1 MFIEQAELFDDNCE
15 IAFCPYLCRRVL
27 GSEYIIGLDQLGRH
41 DLEIAGGKAANL
53 GELIKIGMPVP
64 EGFIVSTNSFD
75 NLIQENHLEKDIRQ
89 LTEEVDVDNTSSL
102 LEASRKLKEIILLHP
117 IPAEIK
123 IKVSEAYRQ
132 LTKFELPSNFHV
144 GKNPAIVAVRS
155 SATAEDLP
163 TASFAGQHASFLNV
177 IGEVNLIDSIRK
189 CWASLYEPRAIFYR
203 AKNRISRVSI
213 AVIVQR
219 MVNSEKSGTM
229 FTIDP
234 STGENVVLIEAIWG
248 LGEGIVGGEVS
259 PDTYKVSKD
268 SNKMAA
274 VIELQVSNKT
284 RMRIRDEVSNNT
296 LELDVPR
303 EKASAQVLTKK
314 EISQLTKHGIMIE
327 AHYENKPQD
336 IEFAVE
342 NNRII
347 IVQTRP
353 ITSMVKEQ
361 PVLNAI
367 KAQQLLKGT
376 GASPGLATGKVRIIL
391 GKQEIT
397 KIENGDIIVTTMTS
411 PDLVPSMSKSAAII
425 TDLGGKTCHAAIVSR
440 EMGIPAIVGTQEGT
454 SKLTD
459 GQEITVDAY
468 NGIVYD
474 GKIDLDIG
482 SRQQQGENVTGK
494 QELPESNLRTLTKVK
509 VNLAFPQRLQEI
521 ASKVD
526 GVGLLRLEHMVAQ
539 AGIHPAKLVKE
550 GQKEKYVK
558 ILIEGIRPIAK
569 EFNPK
574 PVWVRS
580 LDARS
585 DEFRNLK
592 GGEDEP
598 QEANP
603 MLGWHG
609 IRRSLA
615 EPELLKAEFE
625 ALGTLYKEGFTNLE
639 VMLPFVIS
647 TDEVLKAKD
656 IAKQVGIADKV
667 KIGVMIE
674 TPASVMIIEEL
685 CKEGRIAFA
694 SFGTNDLIQLTL
706 GADRNNEKL
715 SNISSVLHPAILRS
729 MKMVID
735 TCSKYGVETS
745 ICGES
750 GSSPETAKILV
761 KYGIKSISS
770 NIDAIDTIRRA
781 IYEQE
786 QAVI

>member
-1 MFIEQAELFDDNCE
+1 MT
-15 IAFCPYLCRRVL
+15 
-27 GSEYIIGLDQLGRH
+27 EYVVGLHQIGRY
-41 DLEIAGGKAANL
+41 DLETGGGKAANL
-53 GELIKIGMPVP
+53 GELIKMGIPVP
-64 EGFIVSTNSFD
+64 EGFVVSTNSFD
-75 NLIQENHLEKDIRQ
+75 KLIRENRLDKEIKQ
-89 LTEEVDVDNTSSL
+89 LTELVEVDNTPCL
-102 LEASRKLKEIILLHP
+102 LETSRKLKEMILLNP
-117 IPAEIK
+117 IPTEVK
-123 IKVSEAYRQ
+123 MKVVEAYRQ
-132 LTKFELPSNFHV
+132 LTKFESPSDLHV
-144 GKNPAIVAVRS
+144 VKKPAIVAVRS

-163 TASFAGQHASFLNV
+163 TASFAGQQASFLNV
-177 IGEVNLIDSIRK
+177 KGEENLIDSIRK

-213 AVIVQR
+213 AVIVQK

-234 STGENVVLIEAIWG
+234 STGENVLLIEAIWG
-248 LGEGIVGGEVS
+248 LGEGVVGGEVS
-259 PDTYKVSKD
+259 PDTYKVSKE
-268 SNKMAA
+268 SNKMGS
-274 VIELQVSNKT
+274 VIELQISIKR
-284 RMRIRDEVSNNT
+284 RMRIRNEKSDNT
-296 LELDVPR
+296 LELDVPK
-303 EKASAQVLTKK
+303 EKTSAQVLTNK
-314 EISQLTKHGIMIE
+314 EIYQLTKHGVRIE
-327 AHYENKPQD
+327 THYENKPQD
-336 IEFAVE
+336 IEFAIE
-342 NNRII
+342 NNKII
-347 IVQTRP
+347 ILQTRP
-353 ITSMVKEQ
+353 ITSKVKEK
-361 PVLNAI
+361 PLLSEI

-376 GASPGLATGKVRIIL
+376 GASPGLVTGKVKIIL
-391 GKQEIT
+391 GKKEIT
-397 KIENGDIIVTTMTS
+397 QIENGDIIVTTMTS

-454 SKLTD
+454 SKLAD

-474 GKIDLDIG
+474 GKIDLEIG
-482 SRQQQGENVTGK
+482 SRQQQGHYVADRRK
-494 QELPESNLRTLTKVK
+494 LPKSNLTTTTKVK
-509 VNLAFPQRLQEI
+509 VNLAFPQKLQEI

-526 GVGLLRLEHMVAQ
+526 GVGLLRLEHMIAQ
-539 AGIHPAKLVKE
+539 GGIHPARLLKE
-550 GQKEKYVK
+550 GNKEKYVK
-558 ILIEGIRPIAK
+558 LLVEGIRPIAK

-585 DEFRNLK
+585 DEFRNLT

-615 EPELLKAEFE
+615 EPELLKAEFK
-625 ALGTLYKEGFTNLE
+625 ALRTLYQEGFTNLE
-639 VMLPFVIS
+639 LMLPFVIS
-647 TDEVLKAKD
+647 TNEVLKARNL
-656 IAKQVGIADKV
+656 AKQAGMEDKV

-685 CKEGRIAFA
+685 CKDAKIAFA

-706 GADRNNEKL
+706 GADRNNERL
-715 SNISSVLHPAILRS
+715 SNISSVQHPAILRS

-735 TCSKYGVETS
+735 TCNKYRVETS

-750 GSSPETAKILV
+750 GSIPETAKLLV

-770 NIDAIDTIRRA
+770 NIDAIDIIRQA

-786 QAVI
+786 QTNPKVS

>member
-1 MFIEQAELFDDNCE
+1 MDFDYVVGLEQ
-15 IAFCPYLCRRVL
+15 
-27 GSEYIIGLDQLGRH
+27 IGRA
-41 DLEIAGGKAANL
+41 DLPKAGGKGANL
-53 GELIKIGMPVP
+53 GELIKIGIPVP
-64 EGFIVSTNSFD
+64 KGFVVLTNSFD
-75 NLIQENHLEKDIRQ
+75 TLIEENRLDKKIGQ
-89 LTEEVDVDNTSSL
+89 LSEELDVDNTSSL
-102 LEASRKLKEIILLHP
+102 LKASWKIKEIILLHA
-117 IPAEIK
+117 IPAKVK
-123 IKVSEAYRQ
+123 IKVSEAYRE
-132 LTKFELPSNFHV
+132 LTKFESPLNSDL
-144 GKNPAIVAVRS
+144 KEPALVAVRS

-163 TASFAGQHASFLNV
+163 TASFAGQQASFLNV
-177 IGEVNLIDSIRK
+177 KGEQNLFESIRK

-203 AKNRISRVSI
+203 AKNRIPRASI
-213 AVIVQR
+213 AVIVQQ
-219 MVNSEKSGTM
+219 MVNSEKSGIM
-229 FTIDP
+229 FTMDP
-234 STGENVVLIEAIWG
+234 STSENVVLIEAIWG

-259 PDTYKVSKD
+259 PDMYKASKD
-268 SNKMAA
+268 SNKPGR
-274 VIELQVSNKT
+274 IIDLRISNKT
-284 RMRIRDEVSNNT
+284 KMRLRDELSNDT
-296 LELDVPR
+296 IELEVPTK
-303 EKASAQVLTKK
+303 KATAQVLTND
-314 EISQLTKHGIMIE
+314 EILQLTKYGIMLE
-327 AHYENKPQD
+327 EHYGNKPQD

-342 NNRII
+342 NSRII
-347 IVQTRP
+347 ILQTRP
-353 ITSMVKEQ
+353 ITSNVKKR
-361 PVLNAI
+361 PMLSGTS
-367 KAQQLLKGT
+367 AQQLLKGT
-376 GASPGLATGKVRIIL
+376 AASPGLATGKVRIIV

-397 KIENGDIIVTTMTS
+397 KIQNGDIIVTTMTS

-459 GQEITVDAY
+459 GQKITVDAY

-474 GKIDLDIG
+474 GIIDLDIG
-482 SRQQQGENVTGK
+482 SNAQQGQGQGQGEKVTDR
-494 QELPESNLRTLTKVK
+494 QELFQSDLSTLTRVK

-526 GVGLLRLEHMVAQ
+526 GVGLLRLEHIVAQ
-539 AGIHPAKLVKE
+539 GGIHPAKLIKE
-550 GQKEKYVK
+550 GQIEKYVK
-558 ILIEGIRPIAK
+558 ILIDGIKPIAK
-569 EFNPK
+569 AFEPK

-592 GGEDEP
+592 GGDDEP

-625 ALGTLYKEGFTNLE
+625 ALRRLYEEGFRNLE

-647 TDEVLKAKD
+647 TDEVTRANE
-656 IAKQVGIADKV
+656 IAKEVGIVDKV

-685 CKEGRIAFA
+685 CKDARIAFA

-706 GADRNNEKL
+706 GADRNNERL
-715 SNISSVLHPAILRS
+715 SSISSVLHPAILRS

-735 TCSKYGVETS
+735 TCNKYGVETS

-750 GSSPETAKILV
+750 GSSPAIAKILV
-761 KYGIKSISS
+761 RYGIKSISS
-770 NIDAIDTIRRA
+770 NIDAIGTIRRA

-786 QAVI
+786 QGVSL

>member
-1 MFIEQAELFDDNCE
+1 MFDENCE
-15 IAFCPYLCRRVL
+15 IAFCPYLCRRIMTF
-27 GSEYIIGLDQLGRH
+27 EYVAGLDQVGRN
-41 DLEIAGGKAANL
+41 DLKIAGGKAANL
-53 GELIKIGMPVP
+53 GELIKMGIPVP
-64 EGFIVSTNSFD
+64 DGFIVLTNSFD
-75 NLIQENHLEKDIRQ
+75 KLIQENHIEREIRQ
-89 LTEEVDVDNTSSL
+89 LTEEVDVDNTPSL
-102 LEASRKLKEIILLHP
+102 LETASKLKEVILSLP
-117 IPAEIK
+117 IPAEVRIE
-123 IKVSEAYRQ
+123 VSEAYKQ
-132 LTKFELPSNFHV
+132 LTKFELPSDLHV
-144 GKNPAIVAVRS
+144 EKKPTIVAVRS

-163 TASFAGQHASFLNV
+163 NASFAGQQASFLNV
-177 IGEVNLIDSIRK
+177 IGEENLIDSIRK

-203 AKNRISRVSI
+203 AKNRISRSSI

-234 STGENVVLIEAIWG
+234 STGENVVWIEAIWG

-259 PDTYKVSKD
+259 PDTYKVGKD
-268 SNKMAA
+268 INKIGTI
-274 VIELQVSNKT
+274 IELQISNKT
-284 RMRIRDEVSNNT
+284 KMRIRDEVSNNT
-296 LELDVPR
+296 LELQVPK

-342 NNRII
+342 NNKII
-347 IVQTRP
+347 ILQTRP
-353 ITSMVKEQ
+353 ITSKVKEQ

-367 KAQQLLKGT
+367 KGQQLLKGT
-376 GASPGLATGKVRIIL
+376 AASPGLATGRVRIIL

-397 KIENGDIIVTTMTS
+397 KLENGEIIVTTMTS

-482 SRQQQGENVTGK
+482 SRQQQGENVTDK

-521 ASKVD
+521 ASKVE
-526 GVGLLRLEHMVAQ
+526 GVGLLRLEHIVAQ
-539 AGIHPAKLVKE
+539 AGIHPAKLIKE
-550 GQKEKYVK
+550 GHKEIYVK

-585 DEFRNLK
+585 DEFRNLE

-598 QEANP
+598 KEANP

-625 ALGTLYKEGFTNLE
+625 ALGTLHDEGFTNLE

-647 TDEVLKAKD
+647 TDEVLKAKE
-656 IAKQVGIADKV
+656 IAKQVGVADKL

-706 GADRNNEKL
+706 GADRNNERL
-715 SNISSVLHPAILRS
+715 SNISSMLHPAILRS
-729 MKMVID
+729 MKMVIE
-735 TCSKYGVETS
+735 TCKKYGVETS

-786 QAVI
+786 QATDINA

>member
-1 MFIEQAELFDDNCE
+1 MDFDYVVGLEE
-15 IAFCPYLCRRVL
+15 I
-27 GSEYIIGLDQLGRH
+27 GRT
-41 DLEIAGGKAANL
+41 DLEKAGGKGANL
-53 GELIKIGMPVP
+53 GELIKLGIPVP
-64 EGFIVSTNSFD
+64 KGFVVLTKSFD
-75 NLIQENHLEKDIRQ
+75 RLIEENHLDKEIGQ
-89 LTEEVDVDNTSSL
+89 LTEELDVDNTSSL
-102 LEASRKLKEIILLHP
+102 LKVSGKIKEIISLHP
-117 IPAEIK
+117 IPAEVK
-123 IKVSEAYRQ
+123 IKVSEAYGE
-132 LTKFELPSNFHV
+132 LTKFELLLNSDL
-144 GKNPAIVAVRS
+144 KKQAALVAVRS

-163 TASFAGQHASFLNV
+163 TASFAGQQASFLNV
-177 IGEVNLIDSIRK
+177 KGEQNLFESIRK

-203 AKNRISRVSI
+203 AKNRISRASI
-213 AVIVQR
+213 AVIVQQ
-219 MVNSEKSGTM
+219 MVNSEKSGIM

-259 PDTYKVSKD
+259 PDTYKASKD
-268 SNKMAA
+268 SNK
-274 VIELQVSNKT
+274 IGTIIDLRISNKT
-284 RMRIRDEVSNNT
+284 KMQLRDAVSNNT
-296 LELDVPR
+296 LELEVPA
-303 EKASAQVLTKK
+303 EKATAQVLTNY
-314 EISQLTKHGIMIE
+314 EILQLTKYGIMLE
-327 AHYENKPQD
+327 EHYGNKPQD

-342 NNRII
+342 KSRII
-347 IVQTRP
+347 ILQTRP
-353 ITSMVKEQ
+353 ITSKVKKR
-361 PVLNAI
+361 PMLRGTN
-367 KAQQLLKGT
+367 AQQLLKGMA
-376 GASPGLATGKVRIIL
+376 ASPGLATGKVRIIV
-391 GKQEIT
+391 GKQQIT

-459 GQEITVDAY
+459 GQKITVDAY

-474 GKIDLDIG
+474 GIIDLDIG
-482 SRQQQGENVTGK
+482 SNQQQEQGQGEKVTDR
-494 QELPESNLRTLTKVK
+494 QELFQSDLNTLTRVK
-509 VNLAFPQRLQEI
+509 VNLAFPQRLQEV

-526 GVGLLRLEHMVAQ
+526 GVGLLRLEHIVAQ
-539 AGIHPAKLVKE
+539 GGIHPAKLIKE
-550 GQKEKYVK
+550 GQIEKYVK
-558 ILIEGIRPIAK
+558 ILIEGVRPIAK
-569 EFNPK
+569 AFERK

-615 EPELLKAEFE
+615 ESELLKAEFE
-625 ALGTLYKEGFTNLE
+625 ALRRLYEDGFRNLE

-647 TDEVLKAKD
+647 TDEVTRAKE
-656 IAKQVGIADKV
+656 IAKEVGIVDKI

-685 CKEGRIAFA
+685 CKDARIAFA

-706 GADRNNEKL
+706 GADRNNERL

-735 TCSKYGVETS
+735 TCNKYGVETS

-750 GSSPETAKILV
+750 GSSPDVAKILV
-761 KYGIKSISS
+761 RYGIKSISS
-770 NIDAIDTIRRA
+770 NIDAIETIRRA

-786 QAVI
+786 QGVSS